1 MSSLLG
7 DRRAYAA
14 LGAAAVAIATLPTIY
29 LALKATFKSKRVEGQ
44 YTSREFVLAAG
55 AVPFQF
61 DAFGT
66 PKRVLLAHH
75 APLGAWLLSKGRK
88 DEGED
93 LATAATREVFE
104 ETGYPCRLHPV
115 PNLPTCAPLPAELVG
130 TDPQPHSTR
139 IALNSTEPFMITLR
153 PIAFGMLKLKL
164 IFWYIGA
171 VDVPYDEASASSE
184 MGGVQPGTHQIAEGF
199 DEVRLFDIE
208 EAIEKLA
215 FDGDRDLV
223 RTAVSFLTAK
233 P

>member
-1 MSSLLG
+1 MRLCAFNLVK
-7 DRRAYAA
+7 RAD
-14 LGAAAVAIATLPTIY
+14 
-29 LALKATFKSKRVEGQ
+29 KRVQRQ
-44 YTSREFVLAAG
+44 YNSREFVLAAG

-61 DAFGT
+61 DSSGV

-75 APLGAWLLSKGRK
+75 APLDAWLLSKGRK

-115 PNLPTCAPLPAELVG
+115 PNLPTCAPLPTELAG
-130 TDPQPHSTR
+130 TDPQPHSAR
-139 IALNSTEPFMITLR
+139 IAHDSTEPFMITLR
-153 PIAFGMLKLKL
+153 PIAFGMLKL

-171 VDVPYDEASASSE
+171 VDIPYDEASPSSGT
-184 MGGVQPGTHQIAEGF
+184 GGVHLGTHQLVEGF
-199 DEVRLFDIE
+199 DEVRLFDID

-215 FDGDRDLV
+215 YDGDRDLV
-223 RTAVSFLTAK
+223 RTAVSILTAK